1 MIKFIYHSIFLLA
14 FSLVAK
20 AQTVVQNLLVEQ
32 KSHPMGIATSTPV
45 FSWQLQSEQRN
56 IKQKGYEILV
66 ASSKALLENNV
77 GDIWSSGIIDIDKTQ
92 NIAFNGKPLQPNQY
106 YYVKVKVITNKEE
119 VVWCKPVF

>member
-77 GDIWSSGIIDIDKTQ
+77 GNPPASLYNWK
-92 NIAFNGKPLQPNQY
+92 QY
-106 YYVKVKVITNKEE
+106 PTKHFSK
-119 VVWCKPVF
+119 FD